1 MPRRCSDRSF
11 SHERRGPV
19 RPVHLVGGLP
29 TEGVTRGFDRI
40 REVLPVKSFAAF
52 IEPTIGEW
60 TQLGVLLP
68 PHVETSQ
75 VVEEWEACDYLAHR
89 FGGGAHIGNVLAL
102 IDSELVGDQLDSAD
116 PISARGWGRSAGDVR
131 TVADIAVG
139 QIESATHLVLV
150 GSSHSRDALLR
161 VLSVLNPGAAR
172 LELDD
177 ASDTGLLD
185 FVTCTRRAGSSR
197 CPAASARI
205 VPPWLDLLQ
214 AEPAAPCP
222 PDRFLYRR
230 SRPFDPE
237 RFGEWIADPPREL
250 VRGKGKVWLANRC
263 DDAFGYSCAG
273 SVHRV
278 FAAGRW
284 WASCGGSTWP
294 TCDAERRRLLDRWH
308 PRFGDRR
315 QEIAFVGVDL
325 DPDEVCSALDSC
337 LLSQEEALRA
347 VPSASPET
355 PASAI
360 ETPRGGL
367 H

>member
-1 MPRRCSDRSF
+1 MTEPSQTTSHDRRDA
-11 SHERRGPV
+11 V
-19 RPVHLVGGLP
+19 RPVHLLGGLP
-29 TEGVTRGFDRI
+29 TEGVSRGFDRI
-40 REVLPVKSFAAF
+40 REVLPVWSFAGF
-52 IEPTIGEW
+52 CEPTIGEW
-60 TQLGVLLP
+60 AQIGVLLP

-75 VVEEWEACDYLAHR
+75 VVEEWEACGYLPHR
-89 FGGGAHIGNVLAL
+89 FGGGAQIGNVLTL
-102 IDSELVGDQLDSAD
+102 VDSECVGDQLDSAD
-116 PISARGWGRSAGDVR
+116 PISARGWGKSARDFR

-150 GSSHSRDALLR
+150 GSSHSRDSLRR
-161 VLSVLNPGAAR
+161 VLSVLNPIAAR
-172 LELDD
+172 LALDD
-177 ASDTGLLD
+177 ASDAGLLE
-185 FVTCTRRAGSSR
+185 FVTCSRRTESNGR
-197 CPAASARI
+197 PAASARI

-214 AEPAAPCP
+214 ADPAAPCA

-230 SRPFDPE
+230 SRPFDPK
-237 RFGEWIADPPREL
+237 RFGEWIANPPRGL

-278 FAAGRW
+278 FAVGRW
-284 WASCGGSTWP
+284 WASFGGSRWP

-325 DPDEVCSALDSC
+325 DLEEVCSALDSC
-337 LLSQEEALRA
+337 LLSEEEALDA
-347 VPSASPET
+347 VL
-355 PASAI
+355 PASLRTGSSAAA
-360 ETPRGGL
+360 TPRGGL

>member
-1 MPRRCSDRSF
+1 MERLRGF
-11 SHERRGPV
+11 SCERRDV
-19 RPVHLVGGLP
+19 ARPVHLLGGLP
-29 TEGVTRGFDRI
+29 TESVSVGFDRI
-40 REVLPVKSFAAF
+40 REVLPIESFAGF
-52 IEPTIGEW
+52 IEPTADEW
-60 TQLGVLLP
+60 GQKGVLLP
-68 PHVETSQ
+68 PHIETSQ
-75 VVEEWEACDYLAHR
+75 IVEEWEACDYLANR
-89 FGGGAHIGNVLAL
+89 FGGGAHIGNVLTL
-102 IDSELVGDQLDSAD
+102 VDSELVGSQLDSAD
-116 PISARGWGRSAGDVR
+116 PISSFGWGRSPRDVR

-139 QIESATHLVLV
+139 QIESATHLVLA
-150 GSSHSRDALLR
+150 GSPRSRDSVLR
-161 VLSVLNPGAAR
+161 VLRVLNPSAAT
-172 LELDD
+172 LALDD
-177 ASDTGLLD
+177 AQDADLREL
-185 FVTCTRRAGSSR
+185 VTCSRGAGRNGRA
-197 CPAASARI
+197 AASARI

-214 AEPAAPCP
+214 AESAAPRESS
-222 PDRFLYRR
+222 RFLYRR

-294 TCDAERRRLLDRWH
+294 ACDEERRRLLDRWH

-325 DPDEVCSALDSC
+325 DPERLCSALDSC
-337 LLSQEEALRA
+337 LVSGEEALDA
-347 VPSASPET
+347 VLRSLPGAPS
-355 PASAI
+355 SAGA
-360 ETPRGGL
+360 TPRGAL